1 MKPVLIL
8 VAALLAARPA
18 LAQDMVGYD
27 LSSFGKVVLS
37 HNQVATVGDD
47 PIHEAAFGDY
57 NNEHI
62 SAYSATSVFA
72 RIGRSVGR
80 LDVATDTG
88 VFPCTAFLV
97 ADDLIMT
104 NHHCVP
110 GILDNPKA
118 KATSIAGV
126 RLVMGYVREGVTE
139 GTESFIVLSDPVETS
154 KELDYTILRIAGQT
168 PGAKYGALQLASAT
182 PLDNDPYWIIG
193 HPMGESQRISREKCR
208 ANAPALSEAKL
219 LHTCDTMPGNS
230 GSPVIDASS
239 RQVVGLHHAGSANN
253 SVNYAIPM
261 ARILEQS
268 KVLKASASGGT
279 APAPPDPEAQALER
293 LSEALE
299 IEDDADRLAALKL
312 VVAGAPGTSAAKT
325 ATRLINVM
333 QPPAPPV
340 DTGPTLVQRMTS
352 SPFVQDCDRFAGDR
366 FHPDRETG
374 LMQEEGRRFVDID
387 AERGIAACSAA
398 LERFPGHPR
407 MTAFLGEALY
417 AAKRYNE
424 AIPHYRAAAEAGDP
438 IGQAG
443 LGTAHLYG
451 SGVEQSDAEAFRLLS
466 LSADQGYAI
475 AESSLAYM
483 YRQGIGVA
491 VSDQTAAAL
500 DHRAAEKGYDVAQN
514 NLGDMYLTGD
524 GVRKSDEQAVAWYRL
539 AARQN
544 NVAAQF
550 SLGSLYYTGTG
561 VTQSK
566 TEAVRWLTR
575 AADQGHATAQTWLG
589 RLYYDGDGVAQSEAR
604 AFDLFTAAA
613 EQDDAEAHFRLA
625 ILHLGARA
633 IKEDADKAADH
644 YVESLRLGLTWL
656 IDRNSDQWLPE
667 EARAVQ
673 RKLRDLGLYSGPVNG
688 QIGATTRTAMRKLLP

>member
-1 MKPVLIL
+1 MKRALNL
-8 VAALLAARPA
+8 VAALLAASPA

-37 HNQVATVGDD
+37 RNQVATVGDTV
-47 PIHEAAFGDY
+47 ILEAAFGDY

-72 RIGRSVGR
+72 RMGRSVGR

-118 KATSIAGV
+118 KATSITGV
-126 RLVMGYVREGVTE
+126 RLVMGYVQEGVTE
-139 GTESFIVLSDPVETS
+139 GTESFIVLPEPVETS
-154 KELDYTILRIAGQT
+154 KELDYTILRIAGQA
-168 PGAKYGALQLASAT
+168 PGAQYGALQLAAAT

-208 ANAPALSEAKL
+208 ANSPAVSEQQL

-268 KVLKASASGGT
+268 KVLKAAAAGG
-279 APAPPDPEAQALER
+279 PADTGPDPEAQALEK

-299 IEDDADRLAALKL
+299 IEDEAKRLTALKL
-312 VVAGAPGTSAAKT
+312 IVAGAPGTSAAKT
-325 ATRLINVM
+325 ATRVIKVM

-340 DTGPTLVQRMTS
+340 DAGPTLAKRMAD
-352 SPFVQDCDRFAGDR
+352 SPFVQDCDRYAGDR

-374 LMQEEGRRFVDID
+374 LMQQPGRRFVDIEAD
-387 AERGIAACSAA
+387 RGIAACTAA

-417 AAKRYNE
+417 SAERFAE

-451 SGVEQSDAEAFRLLS
+451 SGVEQSDSEAFRLLN

-475 AESSLAYM
+475 AESSLAFM
-483 YRQGIGVA
+483 YREGVGVPA
-491 VSDQTAAAL
+491 SSTTAAAL
-500 DHRAAEKGYDVAQN
+500 DHRSAEKGYDVAQN
-514 NLGDMYLTGD
+514 NLGDLYLTGE
-524 GVRKSDEQAVAWYRL
+524 GVRESAEKAAAWYRL
-539 AARQN
+539 AALQN
-544 NVAAQF
+544 NVDAQYR
-550 SLGSLYYTGTG
+550 LAGLYYSGIG
-561 VTQSK
+561 VTQSREE
-566 TEAVRWLTR
+566 TARWLTQ
-575 AADQGHATAQTWLG
+575 AADQGHVPSQTWLG
-589 RLYYDGDGVAQSEAR
+589 RLYYDGDGVEQSFAK
-604 AFDLFTAAA
+604 AFDLFSAAA
-613 EQDDAEAHFRLA
+613 EHDDPEAHFRLA
-625 ILHLGARA
+625 IHYIGAQGVS
-633 IKEDADKAADH
+633 EDVGKAADH
-644 YVESLRLGLTWL
+644 YITSLRLGLKWL
-656 IDRNSDQWLPE
+656 IDRESDQWLEE

-673 RKLRDLGLYSGPVNG
+673 HKLRELGLYTGPVNG